1 MPPTYTGLFSKT
13 SLLKILTL
21 LILTPILLLAA
32 YTYAVLHWSYSTGE
46 RAGFVQ
52 KISKK
57 GWVCKTWEGEL
68 AMVNIPGSLTEKFE
82 FTVPDDQVAQ
92 KINDTLGQK
101 VSLNYE
107 QHMGIPNSCF
117 GETGYFVVNI
127 KPVKD

>member
-1 MPPTYTGLFSKT
+1 MTLASR
-13 SLLKILTL
+13 LLKILAY
-21 LILTPILLLAA
+21 LILAAVLLFTL

-82 FTVPDDQVAQ
+82 FTVKDDAVAE

-101 VSLNYE
+101 VSLSYE
-107 QHMGIPNSCF
+107 QHVGIPHTCF
-117 GETGYFVVNI
+117 GETGYFVVGI